1 MRNKRPLI
9 GVLLLAMFINLI
21 PCVNVFAAENTFI
34 SEKTEFL
41 SGIGIYDTN
50 YEDTA
55 TVSRATFAIIL
66 TKLVNDAEVNENYSK
81 GAFFDISSSYYAAG
95 AIDYAYNMGYMD
107 AADDAFR
114 PDDNITGTEAT
125 NAILNVMG
133 YSDIIKE
140 QGLESAARGS
150 GIKTFLSDNEITV
163 KQLTPMLYD
172 ALYAPMIVKTS
183 PTDYAKDSGQTIMNK
198 YLKLLKGEG
207 VVNKIDGLNLNGM
220 AVEMDNDR
228 VEISG
233 NSYVDANGD
242 AEEFFGMQT
251 EFWYRDDDSDE
262 IVYIRG
268 GRDYKNIEVNYR
280 DLSYSYGKLGYEKDN
295 KTKWITMDSNA
306 AVILNGMPAY
316 AVTDANIAKT
326 GTAKFVMNGNKCVA
340 AIFFEYDNY
349 VVDMARNK
357 EVRFKYDKGSISFDS
372 GVFFIKKNGNETDY
386 GDIKENDVLS
396 VAHNR
401 NGNVWYIESSDNFVE
416 GKIIS
421 TDIDE
426 GVVRFDNEE
435 CYIDKSFMTLA
446 ATKKYD
452 LREIAAGIE
461 ASFGINFLGEIC
473 SMNITGGEF
482 QYGYIKKVWQDEE
495 DDSIYIKM
503 LTKRHNGFHTYQF
516 SKKVLINGESK
527 KRENVYSIVK
537 DYYDSCNSE
546 NPPVV
551 KFKQNYSGEIK
562 QIVTK
567 VIDGGYTYDE
577 DSINKPIPRKAGRG
591 YLLYYNYGYW
601 AGVADFGSSI
611 RAHRHDP
618 DAVIAFRVPNDGNEK
633 DFAVGTP
640 NDFGMDRDQG
650 WWDNIFYDIDEFAQP
665 KLIVYYP
672 DSVSDHVDE
681 FSKYVIGVQKMIL
694 TLNDEDEQIMRVCG
708 YENGDY
714 VEYETKPDEELITFL
729 KTVKKGDFIQIEKD
743 TSNVITQAAF
753 YITYNLSTFDF
764 TRLEPTGDIGSRLK
778 DAEAK
783 FAVVDEVRDPFVKV
797 QGDIKQ
803 DWCVIMMAQDF
814 NKNGEKSFTIYD
826 GDEFYSGTIND
837 LRKGDLVF
845 WFLEKAYGHFRSI
858 VVFRNNPY
866 RP

>member
-1 MRNKRPLI
+1 MRNNRPLI
-9 GVLLLAMFINLI
+9 SVLLLAMFINLI
-21 PCVNVFAAENTFI
+21 PCVNVFAAENTFV
-34 SEKTEFL
+34 SEKTELL

-55 TVSRATFAIIL
+55 TVSRAAFAIML
-66 TKLVNDAEVNENYSK
+66 TKLVNAAEVNENYSK

-95 AIDYAYNMGYMD
+95 AIDYVYNMGYMD

-125 NAILNVMG
+125 NAILKVIG
-133 YSDIIKE
+133 YSEIIKE
-140 QGLESAARGS
+140 HGPEAAARGS
-150 GIKTFLSDNEITV
+150 GIKTFLSDSEITV

-172 ALYAPMIVKTS
+172 ALYAPMMVKTS
-183 PTDYAKDSGQTIMNK
+183 PTDYAKDSGQTIMSK

-207 VVNKIDGLNLNGM
+207 VVNKIDGLNLNGT
-220 AVEMDNDR
+220 AEEMKDDR

-233 NSYVDANGD
+233 NSYVDTNGD

-251 EFWYRDDDSDE
+251 EFWYRDDSDE
-262 IVYIRG
+262 IVYIRS
-268 GRDYKNIEVNYR
+268 GRDYKKIEVNYR
-280 DLSYSYGKLGYEKDN
+280 DLSYSYGTLGYEKN
-295 KTKWITMDSNA
+295 HKTKWIKMDSNA

-349 VVDMARNK
+349 VVDMAKNQ
-357 EVRFKYDKGSISFDS
+357 EVRFKYDKGSMSFDS

-421 TDIDE
+421 TDIEE
-426 GVVRFDNEE
+426 GIVRFDHEE

-452 LREIAAGIE
+452 LRKIAAGIE
-461 ASFGINFLGEIC
+461 ASFGVNFLGEIC
-473 SMNITGGEF
+473 SMNIMGGEF

-495 DDSIYIKM
+495 DESIYIKM

-516 SKKVLINGESK
+516 GKKVLINGESK

-551 KFKQNYSGEIK
+551 KFKQNYAGEIK

-567 VIDGGYTYDE
+567 VIDGGYAYDD
-577 DSINKPIPRKAGRG
+577 DSINKPIPRKPGQG

-611 RAHRHDP
+611 RTHRHNP
-618 DAVIAFRVPNDGNEK
+618 DAVITFRVPSDGNEK

-681 FSKYVIGVQKMIL
+681 FSKYVIGVQKVLL

-714 VEYETKPDEELITFL
+714 VEYETKPDVELITFL
-729 KTVKKGDFIQIEKD
+729 ETVKKGDFIQIEKD

-753 YITYNLSTFDF
+753 YITYNLSDFDF
-764 TRLEPTGDIGSRLK
+764 TRLDPTGDIGSRLK

-783 FAVVDEVRDPFVKV
+783 FAVVDEVRDPFVKI